1 MVKRG
6 LGKGLNALFSEETEL
21 SEKLQQTV
29 NISELK
35 PNKNQPRREFNDQ
48 SLRELA
54 ESIKKHGILQPL
66 TVRRIDTGGYEIIAG
81 ERRWRA
87 AREAQLEEVPVI
99 IVDADDRKSAELA
112 LVENLQRE
120 DLNPIEEAQGFR
132 TLIDEFELT
141 QEELAARIGKSR
153 SAVANSLRLLSLAGQ
168 VREMLFEEKLSV
180 GHAKVLLALDD
191 EKLQQET
198 AAAVIKNDLSVRQTE
213 TVVKKLLQASKEK
226 KRVIHEIKV
235 NYLEEIERKLS
246 EKLGR
251 KVRLV
256 SGRKKGRIELEFYG
270 NDDLET
276 LIGILDKAANR

>member
-66 TVRRIDTGGYEIIAG
+66 TVRRIDTGGYEIIVG

>member
-1 MVKRG
+1 MKKG
-6 LGKGLNALFSEETEL
+6 LGKGLGALITTADTGDTGVKEIRINDIEPNSGQPRKNFND
-21 SEKLQQTV
+21 EKLTQ
-29 NISELK
+29 
-35 PNKNQPRREFNDQ
+35 
-48 SLRELA
+48 LA
-54 ESIKKHGILQPL
+54 ESIKQHGVVQPL
-66 TVRRIDTGGYEIIAG
+66 IIQREVGGYKIVAG

-87 AREAQLEEVPVI
+87 AKIAGLKTVPVI
-99 IVDADDRKSAELA
+99 VRDLSDKQVMEIA
-112 LVENLQRE
+112 LIENLQRE

>member
-99 IVDADDRKSAELA
+99 IVDADDEISGACACGK
-112 LVENLQRE
+112 
-120 DLNPIEEAQGFR
+120 P
-132 TLIDEFELT
+132 
-141 QEELAARIGKSR
+141 AA
-153 SAVANSLRLLSLAGQ
+153 
-168 VREMLFEEKLSV
+168 
-180 GHAKVLLALDD
+180 
-191 EKLQQET
+191 
-198 AAAVIKNDLSVRQTE
+198 
-213 TVVKKLLQASKEK
+213 
-226 KRVIHEIKV
+226 
-235 NYLEEIERKLS
+235 
-246 EKLGR
+246 
-251 KVRLV
+251 
-256 SGRKKGRIELEFYG
+256 
-270 NDDLET
+270 
-276 LIGILDKAANR
+276 